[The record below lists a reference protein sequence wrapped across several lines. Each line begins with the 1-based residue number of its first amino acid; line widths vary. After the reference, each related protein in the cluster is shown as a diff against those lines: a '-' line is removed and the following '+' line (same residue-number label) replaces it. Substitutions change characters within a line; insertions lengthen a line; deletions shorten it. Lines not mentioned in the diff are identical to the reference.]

1 MQDISDKILV
11 QAAAGDMDSFHE
23 IYKATS
29 CFVYNVAH
37 RITNSREDAEDVT
50 QEVFLK
56 IHKNLNN
63 FQFRSSFKT
72 WVYRITVNTAINA
85 TKKTSKDLN
94 RRVDFDKAIQ
104 SLGDAPK
111 ESGVDKEANE
121 LKVKALLDK
130 LNPDQRACVVLREIE
145 GLSYEEIAKS
155 LKINLNT
162 VRSRLKRARAM
173 LMNIGQKR
181 GDLK

>member
-11 QAAAGDMDSFHE
+11 QAAAGDMDSFHQ
-23 IYKATS
+23 IYTATS
-29 CFVYNVAH
+29 GFVYNVAH
-37 RITNSREDAEDVT
+37 RVTNNREDAEDVT

-56 IHKNLNN
+56 IHRNLNN

-72 WVYRITVNTAINA
+72 WIYRITVNTAINA
-85 TKKTSKDLN
+85 TKRTSKDLN
-94 RRVDFDKAIQ
+94 RRVDFDKTVQ
-104 SLGDAPK
+104 SLGDKP
-111 ESGVDKEANE
+111 ESSNIDKEANE

-130 LNPDQRACVVLREIE
+130 LNPDQRACIVLREIE

-162 VRSRLKRARAM
+162 VRSRLKRARETLLA
-173 LMNIGQKR
+173 IGQKR

>member
-1 MQDISDKILV
+1 MQDISDKIINL
-11 QAAAGDMDSFHE
+11 AAAGDMDSFHQ

-29 CFVYNVAH
+29 GFVYNVAH
-37 RITNSREDAEDVT
+37 RVTNSREDAEDVT

-72 WVYRITVNTAINA
+72 WLYRITVNTAINA
-85 TKKTSKDLN
+85 TKKTSKDLS
-94 RRVDFDKAIQ
+94 RRADFDKAIQ
-104 SLGDAPK
+104 SLGATPQ

-130 LNPDQRACVVLREIE
+130 LNPDQRACVVLREMQN
-145 GLSYEEIAKS
+145 LSYEEIART

-162 VRSRLKRARAM
+162 VRSRLKRARETLLAFA
-173 LMNIGQKR
+173 NKEVI
-181 GDLK
+181 